1 MKHPFVTALL
11 FRRLTSWP
19 QIALV
24 CALLQ
29 IILLPAVQAVQ
40 LVVREVAPIQ
50 IELPTL
56 EKQDQL
62 PHSRVTRGS
71 RNITAAWLSA
81 PTDRYPH
88 GVLGDGLES
97 STLMV
102 ETSTGR
108 MLQTQLPN
116 TRVFE
121 DLQARLAD
129 IDGDERDEILVVES
143 DMALGSALAV
153 YAVQDRRLVRVTATP
168 FIGHPNRWLNP
179 LGVGD
184 FDGNG
189 ELDIALVATPHI
201 GGILRLYEYGVPE
214 LKLFAEYK
222 GVSTHEI
229 GSTELGFGQVVSA
242 HPRDWLLVPDQTLS
256 TMLLLEWTPDGWQ
269 IKSRVALTAR
279 IASSLVPSGDNR
291 WRLRLDN
298 GKHIEIDL
306 QD

>member
-1 MKHPFVTALL
+1 MRHPCAMAFLL
-11 FRRLTSWP
+11 KRLTSWP
-19 QIALV
+19 LIALF

-29 IILLPAVQAVQ
+29 VILLPAVQAVQ
-40 LVVREVAPIQ
+40 LVVREVAPIK
-50 IELPTL
+50 IELPAL
-56 EKQDQL
+56 EKHDQL

-71 RNITAAWLSA
+71 RNIAAAWLSA

-88 GVLGDGLES
+88 GVLGDRLES

-108 MLQTQLPN
+108 MLQTQLPC

-129 IDGDERDEILVVES
+129 IDDDGRDEILVVES

-153 YAVQDRRLVRVTATP
+153 YAVQDRRLVRVTATS

-179 LGVGD
+179 LGAGD
-184 FDGNG
+184 FNGDGQ
-189 ELDIALVATPHI
+189 LDIALVGTPHI
-201 GGILRLYEYGVPE
+201 GGVLRLYEYAMPE

-222 GVSTHEI
+222 GVSTHEM
-229 GSTELGFGQVVSA
+229 GSTELGFGRVVSA
-242 HPRDWLLVPDQTLS
+242 HPRDLLLVPDQARS
-256 TMLLLEWTPDGWQ
+256 TMLLLEWSPGGWQ

-279 IASSLVPSGDNR
+279 IASSLIPSGDNR